1 MNLEKEGDM
10 LVSIERWVQRVRTNM
25 EELMPENV
33 SAGVDTF
40 GIDTDAYIRAKLSD
54 AIARVFIMAPAY
66 LLKGVDCRELLF
78 PENRQDGS
86 GSVVFPGN
94 VLRVLLFKMK
104 GWKRP
109 VTRFIDSRHAKSE
122 LQYNRYVRG
131 GINKPVAVLSADADG
146 NTVLDYY
153 SLPPYVRKHEV
164 ERAVYV
170 PVPEV
175 INEGYDVPVRLI
187 DAVGYVCAAMV
198 YEILGQPDMAA
209 QMSGRIVL
217 PEL

>member
-1 MNLEKEGDM
+1 M
-10 LVSIERWVQRVRTNM
+10 LVSIEEWVRRVRTNM
-25 EELMPENV
+25 EELMPENT
-33 SAGVDTF
+33 SAGVNTF
-40 GIDTDAYIRAKLSD
+40 GVDADAYIRAKLSE
-54 AIARVFIMAPAY
+54 AITRVFIMAPAY
-66 LLKGVDCRELLF
+66 LLKGIECGKLLF
-78 PENRQDGS
+78 PEKRQDGS
-86 GSVVFPGN
+86 GSVAFPEN

-122 LQYNRYVRG
+122 LQYNRYTRG
-131 GINKPVAVLSADADG
+131 GVNKPVAVLSADVNG

-153 SLPPYVRKHEV
+153 SLPSYVRSHEV
-164 ERAVYV
+164 ESAVYV
-170 PVPEV
+170 SIPE
-175 INEGYDVPVRLI
+175 IIDGGYDVPDRLI

-209 QMSGRIVL
+209 QMTGRIVL